1 MIDKN
6 KIINIYMI
14 NIYTIVWSIHIVI
27 IITVLTQIY
36 WNLLPK
42 VFQYLKLIPD
52 KHSLTTGL

>member
-27 IITVLTQIY
+27 IITILTQIY
-36 WNLLPK
+36 WNLLPE

>member
-36 WNLLPK
+36 WNLLPE
-42 VFQYLKLIPD
+42 VFQCLKLIPD